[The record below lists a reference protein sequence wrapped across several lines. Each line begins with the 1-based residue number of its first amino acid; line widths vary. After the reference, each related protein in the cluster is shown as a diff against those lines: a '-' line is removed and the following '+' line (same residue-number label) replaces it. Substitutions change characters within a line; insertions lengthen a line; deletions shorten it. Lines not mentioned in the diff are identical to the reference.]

1 MKKRDYLLY
10 ILIAIICILVILIFA
25 KEVLSMKR
33 LNPVA
38 AKVEENEINI
48 DTNNVKIEELS
59 DYSVRANVPIFMYH
73 WIKDDTGDYA
83 YPENMVKP
91 DELKKQM
98 DYLHENNYDVI
109 FVSELNSLQHYE
121 KPVILTFDDGWEDVY
136 KIAFPYAKE
145 LNMKFCMY
153 IITDLVGTPGYC
165 TIEELKEMKESGLVE
180 LDSHTLSHPYLNEL
194 SAEEV
199 ENELVGSKNYLKE
212 NLGVDSTVI
221 CYPSGRQNATVLN
234 IVSENYNYG
243 LLMDGGVFR
252 YNSDFSNLYLI
263 PRIYAMRSMTL
274 DTFINYCETSL
285 VNVI

>member
-1 MKKRDYLLY
+1 
-10 ILIAIICILVILIFA
+10 
-25 KEVLSMKR
+25 
-33 LNPVA
+33 
-38 AKVEENEINI
+38 
-48 DTNNVKIEELS
+48 
-59 DYSVRANVPIFMYH
+59 
-73 WIKDDTGDYA
+73 
-83 YPENMVKP
+83 
-91 DELKKQM
+91 
-98 DYLHENNYDVI
+98 
-109 FVSELNSLQHYE
+109 
-121 KPVILTFDDGWEDVY
+121 
-136 KIAFPYAKE
+136 
-145 LNMKFCMY
+145 
-153 IITDLVGTPGYC
+153 
-165 TIEELKEMKESGLVE
+165 MKESGLVE